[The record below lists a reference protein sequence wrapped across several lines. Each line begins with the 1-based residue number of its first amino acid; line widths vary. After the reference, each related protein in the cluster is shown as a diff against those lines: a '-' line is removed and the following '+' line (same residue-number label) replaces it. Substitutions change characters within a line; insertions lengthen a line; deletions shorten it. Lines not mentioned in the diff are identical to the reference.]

1 MTKATEALSA
11 DRDVMLGIC
20 AGLDDAGWK
29 APSGCPGWSVQ
40 DLVSHM
46 GALFWAAVD
55 RGHLPDAGDRPTEQA
70 GEFHVESR
78 RHLGPAEIAADYET
92 VSARA
97 LDALAGW
104 AGLDLEVPLG
114 DLGTYPL
121 STLPAAYC
129 FDHYVHIRSDLFA
142 PRGPLPGPVPESDE
156 PRLACALDW
165 IEAALPQQNAG
176 ALATLDGPVE
186 FVITGPAARTFR
198 SGPGTALATV
208 TCAAPEF
215 TRAVTRRETWES
227 AGARLD
233 GAPAA
238 LAAVRQLRIF

>member
-1 MTKATEALSA
+1 MTEATEALSA
-11 DRDVMLGIC
+11 DRDVVLGIC

-40 DLVSHM
+40 DVVSHL

-55 RGHLPDAGDRPTEQA
+55 PAHLPDAGGRPAEQA

-78 RHLGPAEIAADYET
+78 RHLSPAEIAADYEA

-97 LDALAGW
+97 LETLAGW
-104 AGLDLEVPLG
+104 SGLDLEVPLG

-121 STLPAAYC
+121 STLPAAFC

-142 PRGPLPGPVPESDE
+142 PRGPLPGPAPESDE
-156 PRLACALDW
+156 PRLAGALDW
-165 IEAALPQQNAG
+165 IEAALPQQNAA
-176 ALATLDGPVE
+176 ALAALDGPVE

-215 TRAVTRRETWES
+215 TRAVTQRETWES

-233 GAPAA
+233 GSPAA
-238 LAAVRQLRIF
+238 LAAVGQLRIF